1 MTVASVGIRLR
12 TQNAVQTR
20 AEIRETNEDQNL
32 VENVSNNV
40 YLLAVTSLPVGGTT
54 EKLCITVNH
63 CESISLVVSLQY
75 NHKNVT
81 LLQKTLAREENY
93 FCSPFQVPV
102 VTKHTVAFIRIQIE
116 GSRTFLEN
124 ATKILIRPPKQV
136 LIVNTDK
143 PIYKPGQTV
152 KFRIISLD
160 SSFLTYNQKFPKIE
174 MEDPNSNIIGQWLNI
189 PTSCGLVDVSYPI
202 NSEATEG
209 VYVITV
215 WDKNNNKFA
224 QYFEVKDYV
233 LPKFE
238 VTVQLP
244 PTITILDTYAIL
256 KVCAKY
262 AYGKPMNGTV
272 RATVCHNNYK
282 EIPIICRKY
291 KMEARTEME
300 NNPTLFMLYKR
311 KPHYPTA
318 MLLLKAF
325 FSESQSFIQ
334 LKSSLKPFSCNT
346 NAIIKAEYRI
356 QESALRP
363 QQSTLTFYYMVMN
376 KGHLVQE
383 GQIIEA
389 INPGTEHRGE
399 LVITLQKML
408 KVTPVAQ
415 VAVYTILP
423 SGEVMADS
431 MNFPIEPCLSNKV
444 SLKFSPSVEIPGG
457 NTTLTLRAAPGSL
470 CSVKAFDKSLLLLH
484 PVKDHNI
491 QSVFNMLP
499 IQKLLG
505 YPFMITEEDSNTCQ
519 RIPRS
524 FTLEVPRTT
533 PPRDENMD
541 VYSAFKKNSAAMD
554 GAEDISLTLQHL
566 VAAVTSQEDTMRRH
580 EEVLAQW
587 GAEMGRQVGMLTK
600 IHQALQLRQPTQPAP
615 SASSAPPAPTAT
627 SSNEPTASLPVP
639 SHEPRL
645 PAPERYSGDP
655 KGCRGFLTQCR
666 LSFDLQ
672 PAAYPT
678 EHSRVAYIV
687 TLLTGRAL
695 AWATALYESNSPV
708 CASFLSFSKEM
719 LKVFSPEV
727 SGRTAANKLLQLRQ
741 GRQSAVDYAIQF
753 RTLAVESGWGEQ
765 ALLATFYSGLA
776 DRIKDELASWEEA
789 EYLESLISLVISS
802 HRGCRNE
809 TKPRKAPFTKQFQSV
824 AAQQSTPLMED
835 RSPCSWGELDCLRQN
850 HLPRTPGKS
859 QTLFSPRRSV
869 MGVTLSPDFPS
880 TGFFVPVTL
889 SWDHQ
894 LHSLQAFIDSGAAGN
909 FMDLSLAQHLGIPT
923 SGLDPPLSVTA
934 LDGWPLG
941 GGLVDLMSSTVH
953 VRIDSHQEELSFHL
967 IQSPEFPIV
976 LGFPWLTRHNPHLDW
991 GSRTILQWGPTCHA
1005 SCLVSSTCPEFLK
1018 PLELSQALPELSR
1031 VPPEYHDLR
1040 EVFWKGKAAA
1050 LPPHRPYDCAIDLLP
1065 STCPP
1070 RGRIFSLSA
1079 PERLAME
1086 QYIKES
1092 LSSGFIQPF
1101 SSPAGAGF
1109 FVGKKDGG
1117 LRPCIDYRGLNKIT
1131 IRNRYPLPLMS
1142 SVFELLQSATIFT
1155 KLDLRNAYHLVR
1167 IREGDEWKT
1176 AFNTPTGHYEYQVM
1190 PFGLTNAPAVF
1201 QALINDVL
1209 HDMLNRFVFFYLDDI
1224 LIFSKTPS
1232 KHIQHVRQV
1241 LSRLLK
1247 NNLFV
1252 KTEKCEFHVPK
1263 VSFLG
1268 YVSEGRIL
1276 MDPKK
1281 VEAVQDW
1288 PVPNT
1293 IKETQRFLGF
1303 ANFYRRFIHNFSS
1316 IAAPISALTRKC
1328 HSPFSW
1334 TPEAGQAFRALKQ
1347 RFASAP
1353 ILHHPDPTRPFIM
1366 EVDASNVGFG
1376 AVLSQRSSDGKV
1388 HPCAYFSRK
1397 FSQFVRP
1404 CRRMWGRARCALL
1417 KASRQYQQQSNR
1429 RRRLITFRPGQRVWL
1444 SARDLPLRV
1453 EYRKLAPRFI
1463 GPFKVLRRV
1472 NPVAYTLQLPR
1483 SMRVHPTFHVSR
1495 LHPVVTSPLSPAPRP
1510 PPPPRLIDGRATY
1523 TVNRLLDSHC
1533 VRGSLQYLVDWEGY
1547 GPEERS
1553 WVPSRDILDHSLIIG
1568 IKIISNGN
1576 IKRPSA
1582 SYSQIYDQPSTTQSE
1597 AKTVVSIHN
1606 VFPETWIWDLVPVSQ
1621 SGTIAIN
1628 KTVPDSITTWQ
1639 AGAFCTSPNGFGVAP
1654 IAEVTAFQPFF
1665 VSLTMPSSIIREEA
1679 FTLKAT
1685 VFNNLQ
1691 SCMMV
1696 KVTLADSH
1704 QFFAEIQNKCI
1715 EIQCLC
1721 AGESWTF
1728 SWTITP
1734 LVLGEVSISVTAEA
1748 IHSSILCGKSKPS
1761 VPEKGRIDTV
1771 IKTLQV
1777 KAEGIKQCKA
1787 ENKLLCPSGGV
1798 KEMVSLTLPDVF
1810 VNGSAMASVSV
1821 LGDLMGR
1828 ALQNLDSLLAMPY
1841 GCGEQNI
1848 LRFAPNIYI
1857 LDYLKST
1864 NQLTPEIRRKAQN
1877 YLLSGYQ
1884 RQLNY
1889 RHNDGSYSAFGMSDN
1904 SGNTWLTAT
1913 VMKSFGHAKRY
1924 IYIDQVHVVRAK
1936 TWLSEQQKANGCFT
1950 SVGQLFQSN
1959 MKGGVNNDV
1968 TLTAYITA
1976 AMLELNYTIT
1986 DPVVRNGLK
1995 CLMNASAQV
2004 NSTYTKALL
2013 FYTFTLAGDQGMS
2026 TTLMSELDEV
2036 AITSGGGRH
2045 WSSVNDGIKMDSLE
2059 VEMTSYVL
2067 LALLSGPQMP
2077 GFDLSYSASIVHW
2090 LSRQQNA
2097 LGGFVSTQ
2105 DTVVALQALAKYST
2119 ATYRPEGLITVSVT
2133 SPSGLI
2139 TSFAVTQSNRLLY
2152 QESQLK
2158 EVPGDY
2164 RIKAEG
2170 KGCVYVQFTL
2180 SYNIPPPPDRSS
2192 FSISAS
2198 VSGNCRVPNPSL
2210 NVTIT
2215 VMYTGQ
2221 REDTNMVVIEVK
2233 PLSGFSVDLN
2243 SVQLM
2248 NGKSNMTD
2256 GVVKRVD
2263 QTDGN
2268 AIIYLNK
2275 LNKEVEKVYTL
2286 TIVQNL
2292 PVKNLKPAVVK
2303 VYDYYKPDEK
2313 AATEYTSPCSVQ

>member
-12 TQNAVQTR
+12 TQNAVQPR

-40 YLLAVTSLPVGGTT
+40 YLLAVTSQPVGGTT

-63 CESISLVVSLQY
+63 CESISLMVSLQY

-102 VTKHTVAFIRIQIE
+102 VTTHTVAFIRIQIE

-124 ATKILIRPPKQV
+124 ATNILIRPPEQV
-136 LIVNTDK
+136 LIVKTDK

-215 WDKNNNKFA
+215 WDKNNNEFT

-262 AYGKPMNGTV
+262 TYGKPMNGTV
-272 RATVCHNNYK
+272 RATVCHNSYK
-282 EIPIICRKY
+282 YIWLPPGSPVIPNICRNY
-291 KMEARTEME
+291 KMETDKNGCAERVINLKEFALNDSRYAASIVADCEVEEYGTGVIQKISRDSPITAMMHTITFENSLTTFKRGLAYDGMTDKNGCAERVINLKEFALNDSRYAASIVADCEVEEYGTGVIQKISRDSPITAMMHTITFENSLTTFKRGLAYDGMAQTEMA
-300 NNPTLFMLYKR
+300 NNPTLLMLYKR
-311 KPHYPTA
+311 KPYYPTA
-318 MLLLKAF
+318 KLFLQAF

-383 GQIIEA
+383 GRIIEA

-431 MNFPIEPCLSNKV
+431 MNFPIELCLSNKV

-470 CSVKAFDKSLLLLH
+470 CSVKAIDKSLLLLH
-484 PVKDHNI
+484 PEKDLSI

-499 IQKLLG
+499 VQKLLG
-505 YPFMITEEDSNTCQ
+505 YPFIITEEDSTTCQ

-524 FTLEVPRTT
+524 FTLEVLQTNYLNN
-533 PPRDENMD
+533 ENVD
-541 VYSAFKKNSAAMD
+541 VYSAFK
-554 GAEDISLTLQHL
+554 
-566 VAAVTSQEDTMRRH
+566 
-580 EEVLAQW
+580 
-587 GAEMGRQVGMLTK
+587 
-600 IHQALQLRQPTQPAP
+600 
-615 SASSAPPAPTAT
+615 
-627 SSNEPTASLPVP
+627 
-639 SHEPRL
+639 
-645 PAPERYSGDP
+645 
-655 KGCRGFLTQCR
+655 
-666 LSFDLQ
+666 
-672 PAAYPT
+672 
-678 EHSRVAYIV
+678 
-687 TLLTGRAL
+687 
-695 AWATALYESNSPV
+695 
-708 CASFLSFSKEM
+708 
-719 LKVFSPEV
+719 
-727 SGRTAANKLLQLRQ
+727 
-741 GRQSAVDYAIQF
+741 
-753 RTLAVESGWGEQ
+753 
-765 ALLATFYSGLA
+765 
-776 DRIKDELASWEEA
+776 
-789 EYLESLISLVISS
+789 
-802 HRGCRNE
+802 
-809 TKPRKAPFTKQFQSV
+809 
-824 AAQQSTPLMED
+824 
-835 RSPCSWGELDCLRQN
+835 
-850 HLPRTPGKS
+850 
-859 QTLFSPRRSV
+859 
-869 MGVTLSPDFPS
+869 
-880 TGFFVPVTL
+880 
-889 SWDHQ
+889 
-894 LHSLQAFIDSGAAGN
+894 
-909 FMDLSLAQHLGIPT
+909 
-923 SGLDPPLSVTA
+923 
-934 LDGWPLG
+934 
-941 GGLVDLMSSTVH
+941 
-953 VRIDSHQEELSFHL
+953 
-967 IQSPEFPIV
+967 
-976 LGFPWLTRHNPHLDW
+976 
-991 GSRTILQWGPTCHA
+991 
-1005 SCLVSSTCPEFLK
+1005 
-1018 PLELSQALPELSR
+1018 
-1031 VPPEYHDLR
+1031 
-1040 EVFWKGKAAA
+1040 
-1050 LPPHRPYDCAIDLLP
+1050 
-1065 STCPP
+1065 
-1070 RGRIFSLSA
+1070 
-1079 PERLAME
+1079 
-1086 QYIKES
+1086 
-1092 LSSGFIQPF
+1092 
-1101 SSPAGAGF
+1101 
-1109 FVGKKDGG
+1109 
-1117 LRPCIDYRGLNKIT
+1117 
-1131 IRNRYPLPLMS
+1131 
-1142 SVFELLQSATIFT
+1142 
-1155 KLDLRNAYHLVR
+1155 
-1167 IREGDEWKT
+1167 
-1176 AFNTPTGHYEYQVM
+1176 
-1190 PFGLTNAPAVF
+1190 
-1201 QALINDVL
+1201 
-1209 HDMLNRFVFFYLDDI
+1209 
-1224 LIFSKTPS
+1224 
-1232 KHIQHVRQV
+1232 
-1241 LSRLLK
+1241 
-1247 NNLFV
+1247 
-1252 KTEKCEFHVPK
+1252 
-1263 VSFLG
+1263 
-1268 YVSEGRIL
+1268 
-1276 MDPKK
+1276 
-1281 VEAVQDW
+1281 
-1288 PVPNT
+1288 
-1293 IKETQRFLGF
+1293 
-1303 ANFYRRFIHNFSS
+1303 
-1316 IAAPISALTRKC
+1316 
-1328 HSPFSW
+1328 
-1334 TPEAGQAFRALKQ
+1334 
-1347 RFASAP
+1347 
-1353 ILHHPDPTRPFIM
+1353 
-1366 EVDASNVGFG
+1366 
-1376 AVLSQRSSDGKV
+1376 
-1388 HPCAYFSRK
+1388 
-1397 FSQFVRP
+1397 
-1404 CRRMWGRARCALL
+1404 
-1417 KASRQYQQQSNR
+1417 
-1429 RRRLITFRPGQRVWL
+1429 
-1444 SARDLPLRV
+1444 
-1453 EYRKLAPRFI
+1453 
-1463 GPFKVLRRV
+1463 
-1472 NPVAYTLQLPR
+1472 
-1483 SMRVHPTFHVSR
+1483 
-1495 LHPVVTSPLSPAPRP
+1495 
-1510 PPPPRLIDGRATY
+1510 
-1523 TVNRLLDSHC
+1523 
-1533 VRGSLQYLVDWEGY
+1533 
-1547 GPEERS
+1547 
-1553 WVPSRDILDHSLIIG
+1553 IIG

-1582 SYSQIYDQPSTTQSE
+1582 SVPMSTSTVFFLSTEASDQPSTTQSE
-1597 AKTVVSIHN
+1597 AKTVVSIRN
-1606 VFPETWIWDLVPVSQ
+1606 FFPETWIWDLVPVSQ

-1628 KTVPDSITTWQ
+1628 KTVPASITTWQ
-1639 AGAFCTSPNGFGVAP
+1639 AGAFCTSPDGFGVAP

-1665 VSLTMPSSIIREEA
+1665 VSLTMPSSIIRGEA

-1685 VFNNLQ
+1685 VFNYLQ

-1704 QFFAEIQNKCI
+1704 QFFAEIHSKCI

-1721 AGESWTF
+1721 AAESWTF

-1748 IHSSILCGKSKPS
+1748 IHSSILCGKSKAS
-1761 VPEKGRIDTV
+1761 VPEKGHIDTV

-1828 ALQNLDSLLAMPY
+1828 ALQNLASLLAMPY

-1884 RQLNY
+1884 RQLDY

-1924 IYIDQVHVVRAK
+1924 IYIDQVHVVQAK

-1950 SVGQLFQSN
+1950 SVGQLFRSN

-2013 FYTFTLAGDQGMS
+2013 FYTFTLAGAHGMS

-2097 LGGFVSTQ
+2097 FGGFVSTQ

-2180 SYNIPPPPDRSS
+2180 SYNIPPPPDCSS

-2198 VSGNCRVPNPSL
+2198 VSGNCKVPNPSL

-2303 VYDYYKPDEK
+2303 VYDYYKPGEK

>member
-1 MTVASVGIRLR
+1 MVGLISGEESELAYRDEVERLSEWCKVNNLLLNTTKTKELVTDFRKNKADIQPLIINGACVERVPVFRFLSIELENNLTWSANTKELLKKVQQRLYFLRILRKNCFPQNLLR
-12 TQNAVQTR
+12 TFYHCSIESVLTYG
-20 AEIRETNEDQNL
+20 L
-32 VENVSNNV
+32 CVCV

-63 CESISLVVSLQY
+63 CESISLMVSLQY

-102 VTKHTVAFIRIQIE
+102 VTKYTVAFIRIQIE

-124 ATKILIRPPKQV
+124 ATKILIRPPEQV
-136 LIVNTDK
+136 LIVKTDK

-152 KFRIISLD
+152 KFRIVSLD

-189 PTSCGLVDVSYPI
+189 PTSSGLVDVSYPI

-215 WDKNNNKFA
+215 WDKNNNEFT

-244 PTITILDTYAIL
+244 PKITILDTYAIL

-272 RATVCHNNYK
+272 RATVCHNSYK
-282 EIPIICRKY
+282 VIPNICRKY
-291 KMEARTEME
+291 KMETDKNGCAERVINLKEFALNDSRSESIVADCEVEEYGTGVIQKISCDSPITAMMHTITFENSLTTFKRGLAYDGMARTEMT
-300 NNPTLFMLYKR
+300 NNLRIADLPTPY
-311 KPHYPTA
+311 YPTA
-318 MLLLKAF
+318 KLFLQAF
-325 FSESQSFIQ
+325 FSESQSFIE

-423 SGEVMADS
+423 SGEVIADS
-431 MNFPIEPCLSNKV
+431 MNFPIELCLPNKV

-470 CSVKAFDKSLLLLH
+470 CSVKAIDKSLLLLH
-484 PVKDHNI
+484 PEKDLSI

-499 IQKLLG
+499 VQKLLG

-524 FTLEVPRTT
+524 FTLEVPQTNYLNN
-533 PPRDENMD
+533 ENVD
-541 VYSAFKKNSAAMD
+541 VYSAFK
-554 GAEDISLTLQHL
+554 T
-566 VAAVTSQEDTMRRH
+566 
-580 EEVLAQW
+580 
-587 GAEMGRQVGMLTK
+587 
-600 IHQALQLRQPTQPAP
+600 
-615 SASSAPPAPTAT
+615 
-627 SSNEPTASLPVP
+627 
-639 SHEPRL
+639 
-645 PAPERYSGDP
+645 
-655 KGCRGFLTQCR
+655 
-666 LSFDLQ
+666 
-672 PAAYPT
+672 
-678 EHSRVAYIV
+678 
-687 TLLTGRAL
+687 
-695 AWATALYESNSPV
+695 
-708 CASFLSFSKEM
+708 
-719 LKVFSPEV
+719 
-727 SGRTAANKLLQLRQ
+727 
-741 GRQSAVDYAIQF
+741 
-753 RTLAVESGWGEQ
+753 
-765 ALLATFYSGLA
+765 
-776 DRIKDELASWEEA
+776 
-789 EYLESLISLVISS
+789 
-802 HRGCRNE
+802 
-809 TKPRKAPFTKQFQSV
+809 
-824 AAQQSTPLMED
+824 
-835 RSPCSWGELDCLRQN
+835 
-850 HLPRTPGKS
+850 
-859 QTLFSPRRSV
+859 
-869 MGVTLSPDFPS
+869 
-880 TGFFVPVTL
+880 
-889 SWDHQ
+889 
-894 LHSLQAFIDSGAAGN
+894 
-909 FMDLSLAQHLGIPT
+909 
-923 SGLDPPLSVTA
+923 
-934 LDGWPLG
+934 
-941 GGLVDLMSSTVH
+941 
-953 VRIDSHQEELSFHL
+953 
-967 IQSPEFPIV
+967 
-976 LGFPWLTRHNPHLDW
+976 
-991 GSRTILQWGPTCHA
+991 
-1005 SCLVSSTCPEFLK
+1005 
-1018 PLELSQALPELSR
+1018 
-1031 VPPEYHDLR
+1031 
-1040 EVFWKGKAAA
+1040 
-1050 LPPHRPYDCAIDLLP
+1050 
-1065 STCPP
+1065 
-1070 RGRIFSLSA
+1070 
-1079 PERLAME
+1079 
-1086 QYIKES
+1086 
-1092 LSSGFIQPF
+1092 
-1101 SSPAGAGF
+1101 
-1109 FVGKKDGG
+1109 
-1117 LRPCIDYRGLNKIT
+1117 
-1131 IRNRYPLPLMS
+1131 
-1142 SVFELLQSATIFT
+1142 
-1155 KLDLRNAYHLVR
+1155 
-1167 IREGDEWKT
+1167 
-1176 AFNTPTGHYEYQVM
+1176 
-1190 PFGLTNAPAVF
+1190 
-1201 QALINDVL
+1201 
-1209 HDMLNRFVFFYLDDI
+1209 
-1224 LIFSKTPS
+1224 
-1232 KHIQHVRQV
+1232 
-1241 LSRLLK
+1241 
-1247 NNLFV
+1247 
-1252 KTEKCEFHVPK
+1252 
-1263 VSFLG
+1263 
-1268 YVSEGRIL
+1268 
-1276 MDPKK
+1276 
-1281 VEAVQDW
+1281 
-1288 PVPNT
+1288 
-1293 IKETQRFLGF
+1293 
-1303 ANFYRRFIHNFSS
+1303 
-1316 IAAPISALTRKC
+1316 
-1328 HSPFSW
+1328 
-1334 TPEAGQAFRALKQ
+1334 
-1347 RFASAP
+1347 
-1353 ILHHPDPTRPFIM
+1353 
-1366 EVDASNVGFG
+1366 
-1376 AVLSQRSSDGKV
+1376 
-1388 HPCAYFSRK
+1388 
-1397 FSQFVRP
+1397 
-1404 CRRMWGRARCALL
+1404 
-1417 KASRQYQQQSNR
+1417 
-1429 RRRLITFRPGQRVWL
+1429 
-1444 SARDLPLRV
+1444 
-1453 EYRKLAPRFI
+1453 
-1463 GPFKVLRRV
+1463 
-1472 NPVAYTLQLPR
+1472 
-1483 SMRVHPTFHVSR
+1483 
-1495 LHPVVTSPLSPAPRP
+1495 
-1510 PPPPRLIDGRATY
+1510 
-1523 TVNRLLDSHC
+1523 
-1533 VRGSLQYLVDWEGY
+1533 
-1547 GPEERS
+1547 
-1553 WVPSRDILDHSLIIG
+1553 IG
-1568 IKIISNGN
+1568 IKIISNAN

-1582 SYSQIYDQPSTTQSE
+1582 CINSVSSPFDTVPMSTSTVFFLSTEASDQPSTTQSE
-1597 AKTVVSIHN
+1597 AKTVVSIRSF
-1606 VFPETWIWDLVPVSQ
+1606 FPETWIWDLVPVSQ

-1639 AGAFCTSPNGFGVAP
+1639 AGAFCTSPDGFGVAP

-1665 VSLTMPSSIIREEA
+1665 VSLTMPSSIIRGEA

-1685 VFNNLQ
+1685 VFNYLQ

-1704 QFFAEIQNKCI
+1704 QFFAEIHSKCI

-1721 AGESWTF
+1721 AAESWTF

-1748 IHSSILCGKSKPS
+1748 IHSSILCGTSKAS
-1761 VPEKGRIDTV
+1761 VPEKGHIDTV

-1777 KAEGIKQCKA
+1777 KAEGIKQYKA

-1828 ALQNLDSLLAMPY
+1828 ALQNLASLLAMPY
-1841 GCGEQNI
+1841 DCGEQNI

-1864 NQLTPEIRRKAQN
+1864 NQLTPEIRKKAQN
-1877 YLLSGYQ
+1877 CLRSGYQ

-1889 RHNDGSYSAFGMSDN
+1889 RHNDGSYSAFGMSDK
-1904 SGNTWLTAT
+1904 SGNTWLTAI
-1913 VMKSFGHAKRY
+1913 VVKSFGHAKRY

-1936 TWLSEQQKANGCFT
+1936 TWLSKQQKANGCFT

-2013 FYTFTLAGDQGMS
+2013 FYTFTLAGAHGMS

-2090 LSRQQNA
+2090 LSRQQITF
-2097 LGGFVSTQ
+2097 GGFVSTQ

-2164 RIKAEG
+2164 KIKAEG

-2198 VSGNCRVPNPSL
+2198 VSGNCRIPNPSL

-2221 REDTNMVVIEVK
+2221 REDTNIVVIEVK

-2263 QTDGN
+2263 QTNGN

-2275 LNKEVEKVYTL
+2275 EVSCLGMTEKLDWDVLIVYMLNKEVEKVYTL
-2286 TIVQNL
+2286 IIVQNL

-2303 VYDYYKPDEK
+2303 VYDYYKPGEK